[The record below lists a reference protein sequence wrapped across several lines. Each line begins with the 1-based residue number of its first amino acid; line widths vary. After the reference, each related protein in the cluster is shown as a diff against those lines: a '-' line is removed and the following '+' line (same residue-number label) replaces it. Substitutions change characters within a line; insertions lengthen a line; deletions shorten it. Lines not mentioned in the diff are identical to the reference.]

1 MRTLSLA
8 IPLLACALACSSS
21 SNRAPGCNN
30 RASNANGP
38 GDPNAYFPMTTGS
51 VWNYEVS
58 SPIAFPAFG
67 RLEVAGA
74 RPGTGAQ
81 IFRATLL
88 GDAASAPADTY
99 YSKDASGITEES
111 GSATDGFSTLVL
123 PFQRLAFPLEAGRSF
138 TLVDCVSLDL
148 GQDVDFDSR
157 HDSFDYRVDLS
168 ASAAVS
174 VAVPWGSLSSLPVTT
189 NTNIVLHPTRSLPG
203 SAQIQRSEWYA
214 AGIGLVQSSI
224 LQTIAGVPSQ
234 GQTLKLLGY
243 SVNGR
248 EKGMVRYGQL
258 ATSVAPAD
266 SNLLVPGKPALS
278 FDGSSHLVVSAQA
291 SGNAAPTP
299 SKAYLV
305 AGDGAVSPAFQLADS
320 GFGGT
325 AAFDGANHLVVLHG
339 CTGACGFIG
348 QRVTPTG
355 QLLDGSGGFAVS
367 DMGEDAQFPALAF
380 GASRYLFVYTR
391 SAGGNVDLRGVRI
404 DPAGSALDNFSIRGP
419 LAAPSLGSN
428 APSVAFDGENYL
440 VAWADIQGTD
450 TSTNE
455 ILAARVSPAGVVL
468 DSPPLAIST
477 SPGTKSLGGIA
488 CDGTRCLVAWSNT
501 PAGGVAN
508 VYAARIDQ
516 GGALLDGLPATGGI
530 VVNTL
535 AGQSKQAASVAF
547 DGSEFVLT
555 WWIDGDVSPAGVY
568 AARVSSE
575 GVLLDQAASGIQ
587 VSRVSRFGSRAVY
600 PSVAAAGSG
609 RTLIAWAYNSQ
620 TVGLDKSIEGVWYR
634 W

>member
-1 MRTLSLA
+1 M
-8 IPLLACALACSSS
+8 
-21 SNRAPGCNN
+21 
-30 RASNANGP
+30 
-38 GDPNAYFPMTTGS
+38 
-51 VWNYEVS
+51 
-58 SPIAFPAFG
+58 
-67 RLEVAGA
+67 
-74 RPGTGAQ
+74 
-81 IFRATLL
+81 
-88 GDAASAPADTY
+88 
-99 YSKDASGITEES
+99 DASGITEES
-111 GSATDGFSTLVL
+111 GSVTDQFTSLVL

-148 GQDVDFDSR
+148 GEDVDGDSR
-157 HDSFDYRVDLS
+157 HDNFDYRTDL
-168 ASAAVS
+168 ATSAAVS

-189 NTNIVLHPTRSLPG
+189 NTNIALHGTRGSSA

-234 GQTLKLLGY
+234 GQTLRLLGY
-243 SVNGR
+243 SVNGQ

-266 SNLLVPGKPALS
+266 SNLLVPGQPALS
-278 FDGSSHLVVSAQA
+278 FDGSSHLMVSPQA
-291 SGNAAPTP
+291 NGNAVPTP
-299 SKAYLV
+299 SKAVLV
-305 AGDGAVSPAFQLADS
+305 AGDGTVSPAFQLADS

-339 CTGACGFIG
+339 CPTGPCGFIG
-348 QRVTPTG
+348 QRVTQAG
-355 QLLDGSGGFAVS
+355 QLLDGNGGFAVS
-367 DMGEDAQFPALAF
+367 DMSEDAQFPALAF
-380 GASRYLFVYTR
+380 GASRHLFVYAR
-391 SAGGNVDLRGVRI
+391 SNSGNVDLRGVRI

-419 LAAPSLGSN
+419 LPAPLLGSN

-440 VAWADIQGTD
+440 VAWADVQGTD
-450 TSTNE
+450 TSTSE

-501 PAGGVAN
+501 AAGGVAN
-508 VYAARIDQ
+508 VYGARVDRS
-516 GGALLDGLPATGGI
+516 GSLLDGLPATGGI
-530 VVNTL
+530 AVNAL

-555 WWIDGDVSPAGVY
+555 WWIDGNASPAGVY
-568 AARVSSE
+568 AARVSPE

-587 VSRVSRFGSRAVY
+587 LSRVSRYPNRAVY
-600 PSVAAAGSG
+600 PSVAAAGPG
-609 RTLIAWAYNSQ
+609 RTLVAWAYNSE